1 MTATPV
7 IRALL
12 VMLTLALP
20 MAQGQAADMQL
31 ADPALESRARALMK
45 EVRCVVC
52 QSQSIDESDAGI
64 AVDLRRL
71 IREDIAA
78 GKSDD
83 EIRQFLVDRYGDF
96 ILFTPPFKAE
106 TLILWLGPFV
116 MLLGGLAY
124 IIWFLRRRQAA
135 LPPGGLSA
143 EEQQRVRAALDQ
155 GENS

>member
-1 MTATPV
+1 MNAPPL
-7 IRALL
+7 IRTLL
-12 VMLTLALP
+12 VVLTLALL
-20 MAQGQAADMQL
+20 MAQGQAADTQL
-31 ADPALESRARALMK
+31 ADPALEDRARALMK

-106 TLILWLGPFV
+106 TLILWVGPFV

-124 IIWFLRRRQAA
+124 VIWFLRRRQVAIQ
-135 LPPGGLSA
+135 PPALSA
-143 EEQQRVRAALDQ
+143 EEQKRVQAALDQ